1 MLGDLR
7 AQTAVDE
14 VMVVKWFGGHV
25 GSEVV
30 GDEPPGL
37 ADSMLDVAKYRGL
50 DDESPSLLVR
60 AAMGGEDRKGDV
72 IESSGWD
79 LSGYREN
86 PVFLW
91 AHDRGR
97 PPIGRAL
104 RVLADEKGLVAEIE
118 FAETALAKE
127 IEGLYRTGFMRG
139 VSVGFLPLEVEI
151 RKASQGRRAYHY
163 MRQELLEI
171 SAVPVP
177 MHAGAL
183 SQKEIGGLLVLDR
196 EEASEIVHW
205 LRDLRRHM
213 EWLGE

>member
-25 GSEVV
+25 GSEPV

-79 LSGYREN
+79 LSGYLEN

-97 PPIGRAL
+97 PPIGRAK
-104 RVLADEKGLVAEIE
+104 RVLTDEKGLVAEIE
-118 FAETALAKE
+118 FAETELAQE
-127 IEGLYRTGFMRG
+127 VAGLYRTGFMRG
-139 VSVGFLPLEVEI
+139 VSVGFLPLQVEM
-151 RKASQGRRAYHY
+151 RKASQGRRAYRY
-163 MRQELLEI
+163 IRQELLEI

-196 EEASEIVHW
+196 EEASEIVGW
-205 LRDLRRHM
+205 LKDLRRHM

>member
-1 MLGDLR
+1 MLGELR
-7 AQTAVDE
+7 VDSP
-14 VMVVKWFGGHV
+14 VGDAMVVKWFGGQV
-25 GSEVV
+25 GDGGSE
-30 GDEPPGL
+30 PLGL
-37 ADSMLDVAKYRGL
+37 ADSESDVARYRGL
-50 DDESPSLLVR
+50 DDESWTLLVR
-60 AAMGGEDRKGDV
+60 ATMGGEDRKGDV

-79 LSGYREN
+79 LSAYREN

-104 RVLADEKGLVAEIE
+104 RVLTDDNGLLAEIE
-118 FAETALAKE
+118 FAPTELAQE

-139 VSVGFLPLEVEI
+139 VSVGFVPLEVAM

-163 MRQELLEI
+163 IRQELLEI

-183 SQKEIGGLLVLDR
+183 SQKEIGGLLVLSR
-196 EEASEIVHW
+196 EEASEVGGW
-205 LRDLRRHM
+205 LRDLRRHL
-213 EWLGE
+213 EWMGE